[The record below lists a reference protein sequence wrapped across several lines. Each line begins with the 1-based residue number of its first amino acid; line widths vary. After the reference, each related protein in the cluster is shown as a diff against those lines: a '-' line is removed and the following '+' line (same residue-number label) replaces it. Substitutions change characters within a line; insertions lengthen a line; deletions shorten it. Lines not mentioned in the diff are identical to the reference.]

1 MQGTFRGAA
10 FALGLAATAAFAG
23 DAAHHDAE
31 MAEYMNCTICKHMMV
46 QMETLGPVMKHEM
59 IAMDDGLAMYHWV
72 TDDTKAALLHEVT
85 DKMHAA
91 GMETKGWTE
100 AQAKDNLCKFCEGF
114 HGLLAAG
121 AHMSKGRSTNGD
133 LMVITSDDPAVQAKI
148 AAYHKEMAAEM
159 GG

>member
-1 MQGTFRGAA
+1 MRGMVRIAA
-10 FALGLAATAAFAG
+10 FALGLAAAAALAG
-23 DAAHHDAE
+23 DAAHDAE

-91 GMETKGWTE
+91 GMETKDWTE
-100 AQAKDNLCKFCEGF
+100 AQAKEHLCKFCEGF
-114 HGLLAAG
+114 HGLLSAG

-133 LMVITSDDPAVQAKI
+133 LMVITSPDPAVQAKI
-148 AAYHKEMAAEM
+148 AAYHKEMSQEM